1 MVMNG
6 HAWSCMVICGYVWPF
21 MDFCGHV
28 YSSLFMY
35 GHAWS
40 IWLCMIMVMYCH
52 IQCIVK
58 YGLLWSCL
66 AMYDFVRLCKVQ
78 SRKYWENRK

>member
-28 YSSLFMY
+28 CSSLFMY

-40 IWLCMIMVMYCH
+40 IWPCMIMVMYCH
-52 IQCIVK
+52 IQCMVK
-58 YGLLWSCL
+58 YGLLWSC
-66 AMYDFVRLCKVQ
+66 MVMFGPV
-78 SRKYWENRK
+78 